1 MARRIGTIMVDM
13 GYLDEDSL
21 WKVLQEQKRSGTEL
35 LGKVAVRLGLV
46 NEDQVLRAL
55 GEQLGMKVIKLN
67 DVTIPGEMT
76 ELVGES
82 MATAYKVVP
91 LSQNKKDKSVTVVMA
106 EPQNPSTLDSLRLF
120 LGVDVKGAVASESD
134 VTSAIERLYAGHHE
148 TIQDVVNGKFTGGT
162 VTYALAD
169 GGVDLAP
176 FHNFD
181 SQVPQPLKDELTQLK
196 KDVISGAVT
205 VDGALK

>member
-1 MARRIGTIMVDM
+1 VDTDWFVSANE
-13 GYLDEDSL
+13 YADVELSSVQK
-21 WKVLQEQKRSGTEL
+21 KVD
-35 LGKVAVRLGLV
+35 VAVF
-46 NEDQVLRAL
+46 
-55 GEQLGMKVIKLN
+55 K
-67 DVTIPGEMT
+67 
-76 ELVGES
+76 
-82 MATAYKVVP
+82 
-91 LSQNKKDKSVTVVMA
+91 
-106 EPQNPSTLDSLRLF
+106 
-120 LGVDVKGAVASESD
+120 
-134 VTSAIERLYAGHHE
+134 

-181 SQVPQPLKDELTQLK
+181 SQVPQTLKDELTQLK